1 MEDRTAAEWIVDC
14 LIEAGTEHFFGL
26 PGGATM
32 DIYRALH
39 DRQDRIRAIVPR
51 DEQTA
56 SCMADMYGKLTGKPG
71 VIAGQGGFTGS
82 TGMFGVIEA
91 FLASSP
97 MLVLTELS
105 DHNEFV
111 THGPIQSGAGHYGSF
126 DLAGI
131 FRSSTKYTAV
141 AHTAREAV
149 MTTQL
154 AYKHAIT
161 GRPGP
166 TACLF
171 RANTL
176 RDPVAANGLPE
187 IHDTKR
193 LLNVS
198 KSVPARAS
206 IEAALEK
213 LAAAKAPVIV
223 AGNGVRISGA
233 FDALAEIA
241 ELLGAP
247 VVTSILGKSALPE
260 THDMAAGPMGYTGL
274 PLANEIVGMA
284 DTILVVGC
292 RLKPQDTCFEHPDMF
307 DPNRQTI
314 IQIDVDPRNASWT
327 IPADVALAGDANET
341 LRLLLAGLDGR
352 IDPDVRNTRRDAFVE
367 MKAARAFF
375 ADPMRTS
382 EAAPIAP
389 QRLVAEINDAVPAD
403 AIVCTDAG
411 SNRHWMNHHFRTRR
425 PGSYFGSGGLGG
437 VSWSLPATLCAKIL
451 QPERPAIGVCSDG
464 GFAMQMHVL
473 LSAVQYETNPVYV
486 VMNNSRLGM
495 TAEGMGNQSHGN
507 DFPDTDYAAIARAC
521 GAWAA
526 RVENPAEIG
535 DAIQAAMGQDRPAV
549 IDVVID
555 KSESMRAAIYSPL
568 ATEAARGVRPR

>member
-39 DRQDRIRAIVPR
+39 DRQNRIRAIVPR

-71 VIAGQGGFTGS
+71 VIVGQGGFTGS

-193 LLNVS
+193 LLNVG
-198 KSVPARAS
+198 KSVSAQAS
-206 IEAALEK
+206 IDAALEE
-213 LAAAKAPVIV
+213 LAKAKVPVIV

-247 VVTSILGKSALPE
+247 VVTSILGKSAMPE

-274 PLANEIVGMA
+274 PFANEIVGMA

-327 IPADVALAGDANET
+327 IPTDVALAGDANET
-341 LRLLLAGLDGR
+341 LQLLLAGLDGR
-352 IDPDVRNTRRDAFVE
+352 IDSEVRNTRRDAFLE

-382 EAAPIAP
+382 EASPIAP
-389 QRLVAEINDAVPAD
+389 QRLVGEINDTVPAE

-437 VSWSLPATLCAKIL
+437 VSWSLPAALCAKIL
-451 QPERPAIGVCSDG
+451 QPDRPAVGVCSDG
-464 GFAMQMHVL
+464 A
-473 LSAVQYETNPVYV
+473 
-486 VMNNSRLGM
+486 SRCRC
-495 TAEGMGNQSHGN
+495 TCC
-507 DFPDTDYAAIARAC
+507 Y
-521 GAWAA
+521 
-526 RVENPAEIG
+526 
-535 DAIQAAMGQDRPAV
+535 RPFSTKP
-549 IDVVID
+549 IP
-555 KSESMRAAIYSPL
+555 SMW
-568 ATEAARGVRPR
+568 